1 MDTEQAF
8 QSIEEQIDIEFSKL
22 INVILMRKQ
31 ILINELNKHKKTL
44 LKRKSKIEDQRAQL
58 KSSSP
63 RDDTELDNEIG
74 EIVNNFSR
82 DITKKLAM
90 LDEREAQLDCCIQFN
105 MEVKLLEHQLSN
117 IGVIA
122 FAAVQTEPEVVTP
135 LDTSPLYM
143 TEDKKEK
150 KLYLV
155 TGHNEGLI
163 LDKNMQVLS
172 VTALPKPP
180 HEIKTRNLGGIA
192 LDKHFIYLSLLNE
205 NQIAVYD
212 KKWKLSH
219 YFGAFG
225 AGPNC
230 LSSPQGMCS
239 SDKKLYV
246 CEVQNSR
253 VQIFKNEKHF
263 GFLGQDYCKLGRV
276 FNPTDICA
284 NNSNDV
290 FVLHKG
296 NPCIN
301 MYDVRG
307 EFIRAFGTF
316 LTSMGA
322 EFLGGI
328 MLTDENQIVITS
340 LSKNRFYIY
349 SQEGNTCVILGG
361 KNEKLSSEPGMFD
374 LPVGL
379 CLTPE
384 GLVAICDQNNS
395 RIQAFDPEKIS
406 SIF

>member
-1 MDTEQAF
+1 MDTEQIF
-8 QSIEEQIDIEFSKL
+8 QSIEEQIEVEFAML

-31 ILINELNKHKKTL
+31 ILINELDIHKKAF

-58 KSSSP
+58 KSTSP

-74 EIVNNFSR
+74 EIVNSFSR
-82 DITKKLAM
+82 EIQKKMLLLA
-90 LDEREAQLDCCIQFN
+90 EREAQLDCSIQFN
-105 MEVKLLEHQLSN
+105 LEVKLLEHQLSN

-122 FAAVQTEPEVVTP
+122 FAAVQTKPEVVTD
-135 LDTSPLYM
+135 LNTSPLYM

-172 VTALPKPP
+172 VTSLPKPP
-180 HEIKTRNLGGIA
+180 HDIKTRNWGGIA
-192 LDKHFIYLSLLNE
+192 SDKHFIYLSLLNE

-212 KKWKLSH
+212 KKWKFSH

-239 SDKKLYV
+239 SDGRLYV
-246 CEVQNSR
+246 CEVHNSR
-253 VQIFKNEKHF
+253 VQIFKHEKQV
-263 GFLGQDYCKLGRV
+263 GFLGQAYCKLGRV

-301 MYDVRG
+301 MYDVKG
-307 EFIRAFGTF
+307 ELIRVFGSF

-322 EFLGGI
+322 EFLGGL
-328 MLTDENQIVITS
+328 MLTNENQIVITS

-361 KNEKLSSEPGMFD
+361 KNDKLSGEPGMFD

-379 CLTPE
+379 CLTPG
-384 GLVAICDQNNS
+384 GLIAICDQNNS
-395 RIQAFDPEKIS
+395 RIQAFDPDVVS

>member
-1 MDTEQAF
+1 MDTEQIF
-8 QSIEEQIDIEFSKL
+8 QSIEEQIEIEFAQL
-22 INVILMRKQ
+22 IKVILTRKQ
-31 ILINELNKHKKTL
+31 ILINELDAHKKAL

-58 KSSSP
+58 KSSRP

-74 EIVNNFSR
+74 EIVNNFSHVVE
-82 DITKKLAM
+82 KKLA
-90 LDEREAQLDCCIQFN
+90 LLAEREAQLDCCVQFN
-105 MEVKLLEHQLSN
+105 LEVKLLEQQLSN

-122 FAAVQTEPEVVTP
+122 FAAVQTQPEVVTP
-135 LDTSPLYM
+135 LDKSPQYM

-163 LDKNMQVLS
+163 LDNNMQVLS
-172 VTALPKPP
+172 VTSLPKPP
-180 HEIKTRNLGGIA
+180 HDIKTRNWGGIA
-192 LDKHFIYLSLLNE
+192 SDKHYIYLSMFNE

-212 KKWKLSH
+212 KKWKFSH
-219 YFGAFG
+219 NFGAFG

-239 SDKKLYV
+239 SDGKLYV

-253 VQIFKNEKHF
+253 VQIFKHDKHV
-263 GFLGQDYCKLGRV
+263 GFLGQAYCKLGRV
-276 FNPTDICA
+276 FNPTDVCV
-284 NNSNDV
+284 SSSCEV

-301 MYDVRG
+301 IYDVKG
-307 EFIRAFGTF
+307 ELIRKFGSF
-316 LTSMGA
+316 LTSMGP
-322 EFLGGI
+322 EFLGGL
-328 MLTDENQIVITS
+328 MLTNENQVVITS

-349 SQEGNTCVILGG
+349 NQEGNTCVILGG
-361 KNEKLSSEPGMFD
+361 NKDKLPSEPGMFN

-379 CLTPE
+379 CLTPG

-395 RIQAFDPEKIS
+395 RIQAFDPEMVS